1 MKEVTYIEDFTAD
14 GCSGESTRA
23 MQVLGG
29 EQWEEVYK
37 EADR

>member
-1 MKEVTYIEDFTAD
+1 MKEVKYFADFTAD

-29 EQWEEVYK
+29 EQWVEVYE

>member
-1 MKEVTYIEDFTAD
+1 MKEVTYFAEFTAD

-29 EQWEEVYK
+29 EQWVEVYE